1 MSYTGNILRETM
13 ENTFFRKVLYT
24 GAKSQLVVMDI
35 KPGEDIGEEMH
46 AHVDQTL
53 FNLSGSGKAILDGVE
68 STFNADDVVLVHAG
82 TKHNFINTG
91 SDSLKIY
98 TLYAPANHIDGRIH
112 KTKADAVADVEDE
125 AFGET
130 VQ

>member
-1 MSYTGNILRETM
+1 MSYTSNIIKETQ

-35 KPGEDIGEEMH
+35 KAGEDIGEETH

-53 FNLSGSGKAILDGVE
+53 FNLSGSGKVVLDGVE
-68 STFNADDVVLVHAG
+68 SSFNAGDAVLVHAG

-91 SDSLKIY
+91 TESLKIY
-98 TLYAPANHIDGRIH
+98 TLYAPANHIDGTVH
-112 KTKADAVADVEDE
+112 KTKADAVADTNDE
-125 AFGET
+125 AFGES
-130 VQ
+130 VE